1 MQDALMQQITDFGDS
16 AILLPVSALVLAALW
31 LSGARRTAAAWGIA
45 VGLACLVMVALK
57 IGLRPCDRTL
67 ILELRNPSGHSAF
80 SAVVYGGLALLVAQH
95 VESRLLR
102 AAIAVLATGWIL
114 LIGVSRV
121 AVHAHTPAEVAVG
134 LAVGAA
140 AVGLFA
146 LQQKQLAVPR
156 LVLPVTGLLLV
167 VVLAGLHGTKAE
179 AEGLIRRLAWVI
191 YDEAGI
197 CRAIARL

>member
-1 MQDALMQQITDFGDS
+1 MHDALMQQVTDFGDS

-31 LSGARRTAAAWGIA
+31 LSGARRTAVAWGIA

-102 AAIAVLATGWIL
+102 AAIAVLAAGWIL

-156 LVLPVTGLLLV
+156 LFLPVTGLLLV
-167 VVLAGLHGTKAE
+167 VVLAALHGTKAE